1 MAIDPNII
9 LQGKTPAITM
19 PDPMAQ
25 YGKALQ
31 LKTLMNQNQVSDQA
45 LADDQATRQAYQ
57 NSDGTPQS
65 VLKSLMSG
73 GNYKAA
79 QAVQKQLS
87 DQSLQAA
94 QTSKANA
101 DASQSQS
108 AVLNQ
113 GIARHRDQ
121 LDAVNDPQSAAQWVA
136 AGYQDPTT
144 GPVLSKLMPLPDAI
158 SRIPTDPFL
167 FQQWKQ
173 QAALGATKF
182 IEQNK
187 PTYQTSN
194 LGGKTVTTALP
205 GLGGPATTVNS
216 QANSVSPDAQLSAA
230 TSRANN
236 AANIAKDYTVAGIN
250 ADGSMTGDTKAVVDA
265 IGQYKVA
272 PPNGMALRNPRMQS
286 ILAQVAQQYPDFD
299 ATQYGARQTAAKAF
313 STGKDGQAVQSANT
327 ALNHLDTLKQLADA
341 QGNGNIPL
349 FNQLANK
356 ISAGTGQAA
365 PTNLQGAITMVGPE
379 ISKAVVGAGGTGG
392 DREKVDAALKAIA
405 NGSPA
410 QASGQ
415 VATMQDLFG
424 GRLTEAQRTYN
435 RTTGRNDFSQTF
447 LSPAAQATLAARQAQ
462 IQPIAAQGQYSASTQ
477 PKTFPSLPDP
487 ATLVGKRIQ
496 GPDGKIMTSNG
507 KSWIFS
513 K

>member
-1 MAIDPNII
+1 MANDPNII
-9 LQGKTPAITM
+9 LQAKTPEITM
-19 PDPMAQ
+19 PDPIGQ

-31 LKTLMNQNQVSDQA
+31 LKSLMNQNVASNQA

-65 VLKSLMSG
+65 VLKSLVAG

-79 QAVQKQLS
+79 QAVQTQLS
-87 DQSLQAA
+87 KQGLEVA
-94 QTSKANA
+94 QTNKANA

-121 LDAVNDPQSAAQWVA
+121 LASVNDPQSAAQWVA
-136 AGYQDPTT
+136 SGYQDPTT
-144 GPVLSKLMPLPDAI
+144 GPTLSQLMPLQDAI
-158 SRIPTDPFL
+158 SRIPTDPTL
-167 FQQWKQ
+167 FAQWKQ

-182 IEQNK
+182 IEMNK
-187 PTYQTSN
+187 PQYQTSN

-205 GLGGPATTVNS
+205 GLGGAPTTVNS
-216 QANSVSPDAQLSAA
+216 QTNSVSPDASLSAA

-236 AANIAKDYTVAGIN
+236 AANIAKDYNVAGLDQSGN
-250 ADGSMTGDTKAVVDA
+250 PSGNTQAVVDA

-286 ILAQVAQQYPDFD
+286 ILTQVAQQYPDFD

-341 QGNGNIPL
+341 QGNGDIPL
-349 FNQLANK
+349 FNKLANR
-356 ISAGTGQAA
+356 IATQSGQPA

-392 DREKVDAALKAIA
+392 DREKVDAALKAIQT
-405 NGSPA
+405 GSPA

-424 GRLTEAQRTYN
+424 GRLTEAQRTYE
-435 RTTGRNDFSQTF
+435 RTTGRKDFSETF
-447 LSPAAQATLAARQAQ
+447 LSPAAQTVLASRQTNNLPTNNSKSGMAL
-462 IQPIAAQGQYSASTQ
+462 PI
-477 PKTFPSLPDP
+477 KTADDYNKLPSGAMYIDP
-487 ATLVGKRIQ
+487 TGKTRQ
-496 GPDGKIMTSNG
+496 KP
-507 KSWIFS
+507 
-513 K
+513 